1 MKKTIIG
8 SVIIS
13 AGLIIGAVILKQS
26 NDHHTP
32 HFKHDKAPMVW
43 IDKDTDIHHFNDGEM
58 IFKSQDNDQHIIM
71 KKIRKSPGDEDQ
83 SLQKVE
89 RGLVIKMK
97 SDDSEIVD
105 KDLDQVLEDVKKEL
119 GNVLEDMNVK
129 INVSVNTDKDS
140 SEIQALTQD
149 IIDSVSDA
157 VGELSANIELE
168 VEISK
173 DE

>member
-26 NDHHTP
+26 HDHHTP

-71 KKIRKSPGDEDQ
+71 KKRTNPSPT
-83 SLQKVE
+83 KHV
-89 RGLVIKMK
+89 
-97 SDDSEIVD
+97 
-105 KDLDQVLEDVKKEL
+105 
-119 GNVLEDMNVK
+119 
-129 INVSVNTDKDS
+129 
-140 SEIQALTQD
+140 
-149 IIDSVSDA
+149 
-157 VGELSANIELE
+157 
-168 VEISK
+168 
-173 DE
+173 